1 MPKDAI
7 YKVLTVILSKRQL
20 LVSGVIIQQRTFLSR
35 VLLPLLFYLCFKQLI
50 NELISYEIILFSFD
64 RRIKKKKRPEKLHQ
78 CA

>member
-20 LVSGVIIQQRTFLSR
+20 LVSGDIIQQLTLVSR
-35 VLLPLLFYLCFKQLI
+35 VLLPLLFFLSLFQQLI

-64 RRIKKKKRPEKLHQ
+64 RRIKKRPEKPHQ

>member
-20 LVSGVIIQQRTFLSR
+20 LVSGVIIQQLTLVSR
-35 VLLPLLFYLCFKQLI
+35 VLLPLLFFLSLFQQLI

-64 RRIKKKKRPEKLHQ
+64 RRIKKRPEKLHQ

>member
-1 MPKDAI
+1 MRYI

-20 LVSGVIIQQRTFLSR
+20 LVSGVIIQQLTLVSR
-35 VLLPLLFYLCFKQLI
+35 VLLPLLFFLSLFQQLI

-64 RRIKKKKRPEKLHQ
+64 RRIKKRPEKLHQ

>member
-1 MPKDAI
+1 MRYM

-20 LVSGVIIQQRTFLSR
+20 LVSGVIIQQLTLVSR
-35 VLLPLLFYLCFKQLI
+35 VLLPLLFFLSLFQQLI

-64 RRIKKKKRPEKLHQ
+64 RRIKKRPEKLHQ

>member
-35 VLLPLLFYLCFKQLI
+35 VLLPLLFFYLCFKQLI
-50 NELISYEIILFSFD
+50 NELISYEITLFSFD
-64 RRIKKKKRPEKLHQ
+64 RRIK
-78 CA
+78 